1 MTTQKQVQTTTVV
14 DPFKKKTAVVDKAS
28 FHFIIVSFSYKNW
41 HACTALTTSTCIYI
55 HDKGTTSENEY
66 TQTHHLTRILI
77 CHM

>member
-14 DPFKKKTAVVDKAS
+14 DPFKKKTTVVDKAS

-41 HACTALTTSTCIYI
+41 HAFTTSTCIYVRVMP
-55 HDKGTTSENEY
+55 HPGTSFENEY
-66 TQTHHLTRILI
+66 TQTHHHARILI